1 MSRILLVTIELAG
14 RSGTEIVTFETAHG
28 LQRRGHEVAI
38 YTLRLGSLGNA
49 VSEKFPV
56 FRHIELLTWR
66 PDLIQANHTYPLINA
81 TARFPDVPV
90 FSICHDATAWFNE
103 PLHLPTIRKQA
114 AVSLAC
120 RDRIVQKIPKLAG
133 RVELLHNAVD
143 LESFHARASLPSRPK
158 RALILSNHVIH
169 APGVRSACTEAGLDV
184 DLLGPGVGR
193 VVDDLPSRLLG
204 YDLVFATGRMAL
216 EAMAVGCAVI
226 VVDGRGLA
234 GMVTSDAVSSWR
246 DHNFGLWLLKRPI
259 VMADIAVEID
269 RYDAVDA
276 GRVSEF
282 IRRHSSLSGYIDR
295 LEAIYQSLITDS
307 AADPLNSTALTAA
320 LGKSFRSL
328 LSAMERQIE
337 AQRNPRDGSSKM

>member
-28 LQRRGHEVAI
+28 LQGRGHEVAI

-49 VSEKFPV
+49 VSEKFAV
-56 FRHIELLTWR
+56 VRHIELLTWR

-169 APGVRSACTEAGLDV
+169 APRVRSACTEAGLDV

-226 VVDGRGLA
+226 VVDGRGLG
-234 GMVTSDAVSSWR
+234 GMVTSDVVSSWR
-246 DHNFGLWLLKRPI
+246 DSLWLLKRPI
-259 VMADIAVEID
+259 VTADIAVEID

-282 IRRHSSLSGYIDR
+282 IRRHSSLSGCIDR

-307 AADPLNSTALTAA
+307 AAEPLNSTALTAA

-328 LSAMERQIE
+328 LCAMERQIE
-337 AQRNPRDGSSKM
+337 AQRNQGDGSSKI